1 MHHLGQVSGGSFDPE
16 ADTRDQL
23 LTPAKSRANSKC
35 SADQDQHG
43 RGGSAALSVTGC
55 QPDVPYLLQA
65 ARQSL
70 GSRPRLGE
78 RVVKHLD
85 QLRTLV
91 RVGLAFVQL
100 DQLLDLLA
108 DRYLCLALLVIPPLQ
123 NSCKARHG
131 CCLCLTRHTPSLH

>member
-1 MHHLGQVSGGSFDPE
+1 MAFSG
-16 ADTRDQL
+16 TY
-23 LTPAKSRANSKC
+23 
-35 SADQDQHG
+35 DQDQHG
-43 RGGSAALSVTGC
+43 HGGPAAALSVTGC
-55 QPDVPYLLQA
+55 QRCQRDVPYLLQA

-70 GSRPRLGE
+70 GSRPNLGE
-78 RVVKHLD
+78 RVIKHLD
-85 QLRTLV
+85 QRRTLV